1 MTCMLR
7 ACRSQHFYSPA
18 ESRQAGAFQQRA
30 GLAKTHAI
38 LFYVEKTGMTYTID
52 RTDYRIRADKQRGK
66 IACHVTPISPIDQK
80 TSS

>member
-1 MTCMLR
+1 MARALR
-7 ACRSQHFYSPA
+7 ACRSQYFYSPA

-38 LFYVEKTGMTYTID
+38 LFYVEKTGMTYAID
-52 RTDYRIRADKQRGK
+52 RTDYCIRADKQRRK
-66 IACHVTPISPIDQK
+66 IACRVTPIAPVDQK